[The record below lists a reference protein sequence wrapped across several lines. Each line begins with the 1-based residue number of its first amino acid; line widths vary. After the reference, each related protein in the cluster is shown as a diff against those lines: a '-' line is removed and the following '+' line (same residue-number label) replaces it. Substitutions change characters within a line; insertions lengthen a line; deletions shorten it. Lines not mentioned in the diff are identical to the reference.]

1 MTLDW
6 DSHLS
11 AAARQLRPSAT
22 RELFRMA
29 QGKKLISLA
38 GGLPSAECFPVQRIS
53 DATTRVLAE
62 RSFNALQYAS
72 TQGEA
77 PLLEF
82 LVGYMNTLGVTVD
95 QSQVLVTASSMQGLD
110 IMGRLMIDPQSPVG
124 IEDPTYAG
132 AIMGF
137 NPYQPRYV
145 TLPMD
150 NDGLDVSALE
160 AVLAGGEKLRFV
172 YLMSCFQN
180 PTGVTLSPQRRRA
193 LLQLCAKYGL
203 VIVEDDPYGEL
214 YYTGTRPQPLA
225 ALDIEMHGE
234 LQHVIYLSTFSKI
247 IAPGLRVGWVAAP
260 KGIIEKIGLAKQ
272 AMDLHTSP
280 FTQLIIHEVF
290 KDGFLTQQLDHI
302 RQVNSVRRT
311 AMLDALDEH
320 MPPGVAWT
328 KPEGGMFLWLTL
340 PDGLDDWTVLRGAVA
355 KGVTFVPGSAYYA
368 HGQVHNAMR
377 LSFTQ
382 PTPDEIEQAIA
393 RLGAVL
399 REAMAP
405 ADKTVL

>member
-11 AAARQLRPSAT
+11 LAARQLRPSAT
-22 RELFRMA
+22 RELFKLA
-29 QGKKLISLA
+29 QGKPIISLA
-38 GGLPSAECFPVQRIS
+38 GGLPSADCFPVQRIS

-82 LVGYMNTLGVTVD
+82 LVGYMHTLGVKVE
-95 QSQVLVTASSMQGLD
+95 QSQTLVTASSMQGLD
-110 IMGRLMIDPQSPVG
+110 IMARLLIDPGSAVG
-124 IEDPTYAG
+124 VEDPTYSG
-132 AIMGF
+132 ALMGF
-137 NPYQPRYV
+137 NPYRPRYV

-150 NDGLDVSALE
+150 DDGLDVSALE
-160 AVLAGGEKLRFV
+160 KVLAGGEKLSFV

-180 PTGVTLSPQRRRA
+180 PTGVTLTHERRRA
-193 LLQLCAKYGL
+193 LLEVAAKYGL

-225 ALDIEMHGE
+225 ALDIEMHGS

-247 IAPGLRVGWVAAP
+247 VAPGLRVGWVAAP
-260 KGIIEKIGLAKQ
+260 KGIFEKIVLAKQ

-280 FTQLIIHEVF
+280 FTQLIIQEMF
-290 KDGFLTQQLDHI
+290 KDGFLAQQLDHI

-311 AMLDALDEH
+311 AMLNALEKH
-320 MPPGVAWT
+320 MPAGVTWT
-328 KPEGGMFLWLTL
+328 RPNGGMFLWLRL
-340 PDGLDDWTVLRGAVA
+340 PPGLDDWTVLRAAAA

-368 HGQVHNAMR
+368 HGNVHDAMR

-382 PTPDEIEQAIA
+382 PTPAEIEEAIS

-399 REAMAP
+399 RAEMVP
-405 ADKTVL
+405 AA